1 ITSQNVS
8 DNINIRGG
16 LCMSQIGNRFEDLS
30 DYEMQYIAGGNGE
43 ARLTPTTIIAASAS
57 AASSFVT
64 SFVLS
69 AYTKCR

>member
-1 ITSQNVS
+1 
-8 DNINIRGG
+8 
-16 LCMSQIGNRFEDLS
+16 MSQIGNKFEDLS

-43 ARLTPTTIIAASAS
+43 ARLTPTIIAVSAS

-64 SFVLS
+64 SYVLS